1 MTSEQIKDGLGDG
14 IVIITD
20 QPLLADKADTIRVT
34 GHMREDA
41 GNDDQGLTMDGFG
54 ITVVAAQYTYEHDSE
69 SDQYDKDAEYPV
81 SMART

>member
-1 MTSEQIKDGLGDG
+1 M
-14 IVIITD
+14 
-20 QPLLADKADTIRVT
+20 T

-54 ITVVAAQYTYEHDSE
+54 ITVVAAPSPYAHDSAR
-69 SDQYDKDAEYPV
+69 DQYDKDAEYPV

>member
-1 MTSEQIKDGLGDG
+1 
-14 IVIITD
+14 
-20 QPLLADKADTIRVT
+20 
-34 GHMREDA
+34 MREDA

-81 SMART
+81 SLARTGSPVRIVTCWGRPWGTGMPAAAARA

>member
-1 MTSEQIKDGLGDG
+1 M
-14 IVIITD
+14 
-20 QPLLADKADTIRVT
+20 T

-81 SMART
+81 PMART